1 MKKIESHENKEH
13 KEVYSELEQCR
24 NSQKDIYSYLT
35 KFDDRILRALHRN
48 KNLLKVKYLTMMG
61 HLEKLKKQLAV
72 YEEKVMR
79 LEKDIDEN
87 ENIKKLIAYIN
98 IYKTYS
104 STLLSKFMDLDARIN
119 QEEAKISENLA
130 LVQKKKRVIFQVNH
144 ENLIFSDQIMKYK
157 NFLSQHKSLI
167 LPHIT
172 NPIIITENSSILS
185 MPSQINN
192 SSLFESKDKVEQ
204 VIKNIKLIE
213 KRNSVL
219 KRELTQ
225 KAFNFNEN
233 KKLFEEAF
241 EILFKNVVKSQEVV
255 KSDGLKGSLLFEIKK
270 SKITDNIKDSFN
282 IGQKG
287 SSKLQEREA
296 KNVIYKTLNVII
308 EKQEEKKPSNRDK
321 IFKGLCLD
329 WETFKVLEAKQIM
342 ALLSV
347 SPEIIDEIKK
357 KMEMKKREI
366 KEITDEVKK
375 IN

>member
-1 MKKIESHENKEH
+1 M
-13 KEVYSELEQCR
+13 
-24 NSQKDIYSYLT
+24 
-35 KFDDRILRALHRN
+35 
-48 KNLLKVKYLTMMG
+48 
-61 HLEKLKKQLAV
+61 
-72 YEEKVMR
+72 
-79 LEKDIDEN
+79 
-87 ENIKKLIAYIN
+87 
-98 IYKTYS
+98 
-104 STLLSKFMDLDARIN
+104 
-119 QEEAKISENLA
+119 
-130 LVQKKKRVIFQVNH
+130 
-144 ENLIFSDQIMKYK
+144 
-157 NFLSQHKSLI
+157 
-167 LPHIT
+167 
-172 NPIIITENSSILS
+172 
-185 MPSQINN
+185 
-192 SSLFESKDKVEQ
+192 
-204 VIKNIKLIE
+204 
-213 KRNSVL
+213 
-219 KRELTQ
+219 
-225 KAFNFNEN
+225 
-233 KKLFEEAF
+233 
-241 EILFKNVVKSQEVV
+241 